1 MPRRKELKVVLR
13 QLEQCVGIYSAL
25 KDDPI
30 FEGYDLST
38 LTISV
43 KAKITPAIK
52 NAERAAMFLES
63 YLAANPD
70 CYEVFQDVR
79 YVTKQKLAKMM
90 RVSRSTL
97 DKWLDDE
104 LIVPICV
111 GGGVPIEVFDPYEIL
126 AQLKNRK

>member
-13 QLEQCVGIYSAL
+13 ELEQCVDIYSAL

-30 FEGYDLST
+30 FEGYDLTT
-38 LTISV
+38 LVISV
-43 KAKITPAIK
+43 KAKITPVIK
-52 NAERAAMFLES
+52 NAERSAMFLES

-70 CYEVFQDVR
+70 CCEIFQDIR
-79 YVTKQKLAKMM
+79 YVSKQKLAKMM

-104 LIVPICV
+104 LIIPIHV
-111 GGGVPIEVFDPYEIL
+111 GGSAEIEVFDPYEIL

>member
-13 QLEQCVGIYSAL
+13 ELEHCVDIYSAL

-30 FEGYDLST
+30 FEGYDLTT
-38 LTISV
+38 LVISV
-43 KAKITPAIK
+43 KAKITLVIK
-52 NAERAAMFLES
+52 NAERSAMFLES

-70 CYEVFQDVR
+70 CCEIFQDIR
-79 YVTKQKLAKMM
+79 YVSKQKLAKMM

-104 LIVPICV
+104 LIIPIYV
-111 GGGVPIEVFDPYEIL
+111 GGSAEIEVFDPYEIL